1 MTKSEI
7 CADRQAAY
15 VGVATRQTR
24 ICRLSALMMFI
35 SLSATGAHAGPS
47 DPVGLSPDQT
57 TLVKQ
62 ICSDTMRIRQGYVQY
77 EACVESLSAT
87 VANREEVKQLVR
99 AYDACKS
106 AAHKEGTPQYAQC
119 VLNEKGTSVSDQRM
133 GDRTPDRQA
142 NIESNRSF
150 TESTSEERRA
160 LEERACAKL
169 GLVPGQA
176 AFGNCVSHL
185 DMNLWAAANPS

>member
-1 MTKSEI
+1 M
-7 CADRQAAY
+7 
-15 VGVATRQTR
+15 
-24 ICRLSALMMFI
+24 
-35 SLSATGAHAGPS
+35 
-47 DPVGLSPDQT
+47 
-57 TLVKQ
+57 KQ

-77 EACVESLSAT
+77 EACVESLGAT

-119 VLNEKGTSVSDQRM
+119 VLNEKTATVSDQRV
-133 GDRTPDRQA
+133 GDRAPERQA
-142 NIESNRSF
+142 STIDSNRSF

-169 GLVPGQA
+169 GLVPGQG
-176 AFGNCVSHL
+176 AFSSCVTHL